1 MTGWDPKLNWESSL
15 LSGPFN
21 IMYFSIG
28 RKSYW
33 VTLSPLSV
41 NGILAVCTKCVRPA
55 HFNSPTWY
63 APPVLSW
70 AWPSA
75 VACLPQAFSWYPT
88 PKEGFI
94 LHLHICFSCM
104 FVLRRFLNWVC
115 SWYFWKV
122 DTIVQVRTSSTA
134 CAPQAL
140 AFLSIRKACVA
151 FRPWAAVSLLHHFLS
166 SSGLASSI
174 QFL

>member
-1 MTGWDPKLNWESSL
+1 MVYLTLCIFLLGGKATDSHSLPSQRMTCWP
-15 LSGPFN
+15 
-21 IMYFSIG
+21 
-28 RKSYW
+28 
-33 VTLSPLSV
+33 
-41 NGILAVCTKCVRPA
+41 VCTKCVRPA
-55 HFNSPTWY
+55 HFNPPTWY

-70 AWPSA
+70 AWPSG
-75 VACLPQAFSWYPT
+75 VACLPQFFSWYLT

-94 LHLHICFSCM
+94 LHLHICFSCI

-140 AFLSIRKACVA
+140 LFFSVWKACVA
-151 FRPWAAVSLLHHFLS
+151 FRPWAAVSLLHHPLS
-166 SSGLASSI
+166 SNGLASSI
-174 QFL
+174 QCLYILILF